1 MSQGRWV
8 NGELVSAVYVVNQTS
23 GGGGG
28 GGISSGDAS
37 GIASG
42 VASGI
47 VSGYIATGIASDV
60 IPSQS
65 GAFDLGSASMPFKDG
80 YFTSGSLYLADSH
93 VFINSSQDLC
103 ITNTVHTGQPLTTSG
118 QVSGML
124 AAPKASY
131 SFVDA
136 RTSATVTLS
145 VRDGGLIVTDP
156 FTESVSNVDLGG
168 TTPDPGTITNL
179 SINGA
184 GKYQAGQTGA
194 TPNGNGLVTLEYINT
209 PGQFFVINDIGGPGF
224 GYGDRQ
230 CFGLVRETLYDATD
244 LNSLPG
250 VFAGGNLGGWSL
262 SPFWYYTGSTPN
274 SYPYIWTTYAYSQQT
289 PGGAGNGPTGV
300 LSAQASQKR
309 WWDLCLKAGV
319 GHGLRVGIANGTL
332 TQQDGADYGN
342 RLVCQLYVSTEMLA
356 HPDAGTDL
364 PAAVRNNGAGWYTCY
379 ATTGDFEDMG
389 QFPNG
394 NDKGYRFR
402 WSTFGNTALNQLP
415 YVQGVSNNDQI
426 TAAAG
431 QSHYIV
437 YNVNETDRDAANAI
451 LSSGDVTSNNRFY
464 GAGVTAH
471 VLQYNSPYTFP
482 NTTAANVYDLSYS
495 YVAAVQASPLFV
507 TYDVSTASGI
517 RESALAVAP
526 LQRIHA
532 QVCTEVVEAVTAYYL
547 VRNFDTT
554 NTAEAQAIWATALN
568 AALAGQL
575 RNTYDAVFVMV
586 ADDGSPSGT
595 GGVVLFPQALKNEI
609 LDTLELWLNTTPD
622 N

>member
-1 MSQGRWV
+1 MSQGRWIDGRLV
-8 NGELVSAVYVVNQTS
+8 NEVFVVNQTS

-28 GGISSGDAS
+28 GG
-37 GIASG
+37 G
-42 VASGI
+42 VTEEQVTGI
-47 VSGYIATGIASDV
+47 VSGYIASGISSDI
-60 IPSQS
+60 IPTAS
-65 GAFDLGSASMPFKDG
+65 GAYDIGSASMPFKDG

-93 VFINSSQDLC
+93 LFIDPNQNLC
-103 ITNTVHTGQPLTTSG
+103 IENTIISGEPLTTSG
-118 QVSGML
+118 QVDVML
-124 AAPKASY
+124 AAPKTSY
-131 SFVDA
+131 RFVDA
-136 RTSATVTLS
+136 RTDATVTLS

-194 TPNGNGLVTLEYINT
+194 TPNANGLVTLEYINT

-244 LNSLPG
+244 LDGLPG
-250 VFAGGNLGGWSL
+250 VFAGGNNGGWSL
-262 SPFWYYTGSTPN
+262 SPFWYYTGSSPN

-289 PGGAGNGPTGV
+289 PGGSGNGPTGV
-300 LSAQASQKR
+300 FGGQANQKL
-309 WWDLCLKAGV
+309 WWGLCLKAGV
-319 GHGLRVGIANGTL
+319 GHSLRVGIANGTL

-356 HPDAGTDL
+356 HPDASSDL
-364 PAAVRNNGAGWYTCY
+364 PASVITNGAGWYTCY

-389 QFPNG
+389 QFPDG

-415 YVQGVSNNDQI
+415 YVQGVSSNDQI

-437 YNVNETDRDAANAI
+437 YNVNSTDLAAANAT
-451 LSSGDVTSNNRFY
+451 LSSGTVTNNNRFY

-471 VLQYNSPYTFP
+471 VLQYNNPYDFP
-482 NTTAANVYDLSYS
+482 NTSSGNVFDLSYS
-495 YVAAVQASPLFV
+495 YVAAVQASPLFN

-517 RESALAVAP
+517 RDSALSVAP
-526 LQRIHA
+526 LQKIHS
-532 QVCTEVVEAVTAYYL
+532 QVCNEVLEAVTAYYL

-554 NTAEAQAIWATALN
+554 NTAEAQALWATALN
-568 AALAGQL
+568 AALAGQI

-586 ADDGSPSGT
+586 PDDGVPSGT

-609 LDTLELWLNTTPD
+609 LDTLELWMNTTPD

>member
-1 MSQGRWV
+1 MSQGRWIDGRLV
-8 NGELVSAVYVVNQTS
+8 NEVYVVNQTS

-28 GGISSGDAS
+28 GG
-37 GIASG
+37 G
-42 VASGI
+42 VTEAQVTGI
-47 VSGYIATGIASDV
+47 VSGYIASGISSDI
-60 IPSQS
+60 IPTQS
-65 GAFDLGSASMPFKDG
+65 GAFDIGSASMPFKDG
-80 YFTSGSLYLADSH
+80 YFTSG
-93 VFINSSQDLC
+93 
-103 ITNTVHTGQPLTTSG
+103 TVYAGNQPLITSG

-124 AAPKASY
+124 AEPKASY
-131 SFVDA
+131 RFVDA

-194 TPNGNGLVTLEYINT
+194 TPNANGLVTLEYINT

-244 LNSLPG
+244 LDGLAG
-250 VFAGGNLGGWSL
+250 VFAGGNNGGWSL
-262 SPFWYYTGSTPN
+262 SPFWYYTGSSPN
-274 SYPYIWTTYAYSQQT
+274 SYPYIWTTYAYTQQT

-300 LSAQASQKR
+300 FGAQASQKR
-309 WWDLCLKAGV
+309 WWDLCIKAGV

-356 HPDAGTDL
+356 HPDASADL
-364 PAAVRNNGAGWYTCY
+364 PANVITNGAGWYTCY

-389 QFPNG
+389 QFPDG

-415 YVQGVSNNDQI
+415 HLQGVSNNDQI

-437 YNVNETDRDAANAI
+437 YNVN
-451 LSSGDVTSNNRFY
+451 
-464 GAGVTAH
+464 
-471 VLQYNSPYTFP
+471 
-482 NTTAANVYDLSYS
+482 
-495 YVAAVQASPLFV
+495 AVRIEMQLMQF
-507 TYDVSTASGI
+507 
-517 RESALAVAP
+517 LAVEQSP
-526 LQRIHA
+526 TTTVSMV
-532 QVCTEVVEAVTAYYL
+532 QV
-547 VRNFDTT
+547 
-554 NTAEAQAIWATALN
+554 
-568 AALAGQL
+568 
-575 RNTYDAVFVMV
+575 
-586 ADDGSPSGT
+586 
-595 GGVVLFPQALKNEI
+595 
-609 LDTLELWLNTTPD
+609 
-622 N
+622 